1 MSQSPRQGWQGW
13 HGIAGATGAA
23 IGGVVDDA
31 TYAIGVVEAH
41 RAASL
46 TGSAVG
52 AGAHAT
58 GTDAQRGGKG
68 STRS

>member
-23 IGGVVDDA
+23 IGGLVDDA
-31 TYAIGVVEAH
+31 TYAIEAR